1 MTVARQTAEF
11 LTISAIIRKINNG
24 YPMIQLSNL
33 DKSFGGQI
41 LFKEVNLKVTANQ
54 KIGFVGRNGS
64 GKSTLFK
71 IILGEE
77 SHDNGEVAIPKNYR
91 IGTLKQH
98 LVFTEPTVREECAL
112 VLPEDEQWNFYK
124 IEKLLF
130 GLGFSQEDLD
140 KDPLSFSGGFQ
151 IRINLVKLLATEPN
165 MLLLDEPTNYL
176 DILSLRWLRGFI
188 REFDGEVILI
198 THDRDFMD
206 SVTTHTMGV
215 QRKGLRLIAGDS
227 RKYYSTLELED
238 ETYEK
243 TQANQAKKRKDL
255 EEFIARNKARAST
268 AALAQ
273 SKQKELD
280 KMDDMEDLTNDTNL
294 SFAFN
299 YKETP
304 AKVIFRADNLGFGY
318 NASEALFE
326 HITFAMEKGKR
337 LAIIGKNGKG
347 KSTLLNYLAEELPR
361 QQGTLTFHPATHF
374 AHFGQ
379 TNIERLNTQ
388 NTVIEEIA
396 SVSKDIGIPQARTIA
411 GRMMFSGELGDKKIE
426 VLSGGERSRVMLG
439 KIIATPANLLF
450 LDEPTNHL
458 DMQSIDALANAIDR
472 FEGSLIMVTHS
483 EMLLHRL
490 ADALVIFH
498 KGGAEYFDG
507 NYAEFLEKIGWEE
520 EEANKKSKEKKPKIN
535 YKVRKKR
542 RSALTKERNI
552 LRKPHTTEIKH
563 CEGKIEIL
571 ESEIAE
577 KNKLLAEVSQSGDND
592 AIMTL
597 SRDIGVLQQEVDT
610 LFERLEVAME
620 QDERLMKEYEKKL
633 EEIDT

>member
-1 MTVARQTAEF
+1 
-11 LTISAIIRKINNG
+11 
-24 YPMIQLSNL
+24 MIQLSNL
-33 DKSFGGQI
+33 SKSFGGQT
-41 LFKEVNLKVTANQ
+41 LFQDVNLKLASNQ

-77 SHDNGEVAIPKNYR
+77 SYDNGEVSIPKNYL

-98 LVFTEPTVREECAL
+98 LVFTEPTVREECSL

-130 GLGFSQEDLD
+130 GLGFSPEDLE
-140 KDPLSFSGGFQ
+140 KDPLSFSGGYQ

-215 QRKGLRLIAGDS
+215 QRKSLRLVSGDS
-227 RKYYSTLELED
+227 HKYYSTLELED

-243 TQANQAKKRKDL
+243 TKLNQDKKRKEL

-273 SKQKELD
+273 SKVKELE
-280 KMDDMEDLTNDTNL
+280 KMDDMDSLQTDSNL
-294 SFAFN
+294 SFKFN
-299 YKETP
+299 YKDTP
-304 AKVIFRADNLGFGY
+304 SKVIFRAEDLGFGY
-318 NASEALFE
+318 NPEEPLFSN
-326 HITFAMEKGKR
+326 ITFAIEKGKR
-337 LAIIGKNGKG
+337 IAIIGKNGKG
-347 KSTLLNYLAEELPR
+347 KSTLLNYIAHELET
-361 QQGTLTFHPATHF
+361 QQGKLEYHPSTMF

-379 TNIERLNTQ
+379 TNIERLNVKST
-388 NTVIEEIA
+388 IIDEIS
-396 SVSKDIGIPQARTIA
+396 SVSKEIGIAEVRNIC
-411 GRMMFSGELGDKKIE
+411 GRMMFSGDLGEKKVE

-439 KIIATPANLLF
+439 KIIGTPANLLF

-458 DMQSIDALANAIDR
+458 DMQSIDALADAIES
-472 FEGSLIMVTHS
+472 FEGSVVMVTHS

-490 ADALVIFH
+490 ADALIIFH

-507 NYAEFLEKIGWEE
+507 NYNEFLEKIGWEE
-520 EEANKKSKEKKPKIN
+520 EEQSKPKKKKPKVN
-535 YKVRKKR
+535 YKEVKKLRK
-542 RSALTKERNI
+542 ALTQERNEK
-552 LRKPHTTEIKH
+552 RKSFTKEIKL
-563 CEGKIEIL
+563 CEEKIEKA
-571 ESEIAE
+571 ESRLAE
-577 KNKLLAEVSQSGDND
+577 KNKELENASSKSDNTTIMEISKEVGK
-592 AIMTL
+592 
-597 SRDIGVLQQEVDT
+597 VQQEIDA
-610 LFERLEVAME
+610 LFEKLEIATDKDDKIVA
-620 QDERLMKEYEKKL
+620 EYEIKL
-633 EEIDT
+633 EEMNG

>member
-1 MTVARQTAEF
+1 
-11 LTISAIIRKINNG
+11 
-24 YPMIQLSNL
+24 MIQLTNL
-33 DKSFGGQI
+33 AKSFGGQT
-41 LFKEVNLKVTANQ
+41 LFNDVNLKLSSNQ

-77 SHDNGEVAIPKNYR
+77 DYDSGDVSIPKNYM

-98 LVFTEPTVREECAL
+98 LVFTEKTVREECAL

-130 GLGFSQEDLD
+130 GLGFSEEDLD
-140 KDPLSFSGGFQ
+140 KDPMSFSGGYQ

-176 DILSLRWLRGFI
+176 DIISLRWLRGFI

-215 QRKGLRLIAGDS
+215 QRKGLRLVSGDS
-227 RKYYSTLELED
+227 HKYYSTLELED

-243 TQANQAKKRKDL
+243 TKQNQDKKRKEL
-255 EEFIARNKARAST
+255 EDFVARNKARAST

-280 KMDDMEDLTNDTNL
+280 KMGEMEDLSTDTNL
-294 SFAFN
+294 SFKFN
-299 YKETP
+299 YKDTP
-304 AKVIFRADNLGFGY
+304 AKVIFRAENLGFGY
-318 NASEALFE
+318 NPDEPLFQNL
-326 HITFAMEKGKR
+326 TFAMEKGKR

-347 KSTLLNYLAEELPR
+347 KSTLLNYIAGELPI
-361 QQGTLTFHPATHF
+361 QQGKLDFHPSTTF

-379 TNIERLNTQ
+379 TNIERLNVKA
-388 NTVIEEIA
+388 TVVDEIA
-396 SVSKDIGIPQARTIA
+396 SVHKDMGIPMARNIA
-411 GRMMFSGELGDKKIE
+411 GRMMFSGDLGDKKVA

-458 DMQSIDALANAIDR
+458 DMQSIDALADAIDT

-483 EMLLHRL
+483 EMLLRRL
-490 ADALVIFH
+490 ADALIIFH

-507 NYAEFLEKIGWEE
+507 SYDEFLEKIGWEE
-520 EEANKKSKEKKPKIN
+520 EEGTVKVKKAKPKIN
-535 YKVRKKR
+535 HKERKKLR
-542 RSALTKERNI
+542 KAVTQERNEERKVYTKEIKLCEEKIEGLEADMAVKNEALT
-552 LRKPHTTEIKH
+552 TA
-563 CEGKIEIL
+563 
-571 ESEIAE
+571 S
-577 KNKLLAEVSQSGDND
+577 SSGDND
-592 AIMTL
+592 LIMEL
-597 SRDIGVLQQEVDT
+597 SKDVGLVQQEIDD
-610 LFERLEVAME
+610 LFERLEIATEIDDEIVARFE
-620 QDERLMKEYEKKL
+620 LKL
-633 EEIDT
+633 EEIDA

>member
-1 MTVARQTAEF
+1 
-11 LTISAIIRKINNG
+11 
-24 YPMIQLSNL
+24 MIQLTNL
-33 DKSFGGQI
+33 GKSFGGQS
-41 LFKEVNLKVTANQ
+41 LFKDVNLKLASNQ

-77 SHDNGEVAIPKNYR
+77 EYDSGEVSIPKNYM
-91 IGTLKQH
+91 IGTLRQH

-130 GLGFSQEDLD
+130 GLGFSEADLD
-140 KDPLSFSGGFQ
+140 KDPMSFSGGYQ

-176 DILSLRWLRGFI
+176 DILSLRWLKGFI

-206 SVTTHTMGV
+206 AVSTHTMGV
-215 QRKGLRLIAGDS
+215 QRKALHMVTGDS
-227 RKYYSTLELED
+227 YKYYGTLELAD

-243 TQANQAKKRKDL
+243 TKANQDRKRKEL
-255 EEFIARNKARAST
+255 TEFVARNKARAST

-280 KMDDMEDLTNDTNL
+280 KMDDMEDLKTDATL
-294 SFAFN
+294 SFKFN
-299 YKETP
+299 YKDTP
-304 AKVIFRADNLGFGY
+304 AKLLFRAEDLGFGY
-318 NASEALFE
+318 NPDEPLFQD
-326 HITFAMEKGKR
+326 ITFAMEKGKR

-347 KSTLLNYLAEELPR
+347 KSTLLNYIAGEMIVQKGALEY
-361 QQGTLTFHPATHF
+361 HPSTNF

-379 TNIERLNTQ
+379 TNIERLNTKH
-388 NTVIEEIA
+388 TIVDEIA
-396 SVSKDIGIPQARTIA
+396 SMSKEIGIPQARNIA
-411 GRMMFSGELGDKKIE
+411 GRMMFSGELGDKKIS

-458 DMQSIDALANAIDR
+458 DMQSIDALADAIDS

-507 NYAEFLEKIGWEE
+507 NYADFLEKIGWEE
-520 EEANKKSKEKKPKIN
+520 EEGKVKVKKTKPKIN
-535 YKVRKKR
+535 HKERKKLRKVVTQARNEVRKPFTKEIKLCEDKIEKLELELA
-542 RSALTKERNI
+542 SKNDALTKASNAGNNNDI
-552 LRKPHTTEIKH
+552 MALSK
-563 CEGKIEIL
+563 
-571 ESEIAE
+571 
-577 KNKLLAEVSQSGDND
+577 EVG
-592 AIMTL
+592 L
-597 SRDIGVLQQEVDT
+597 VQQEVDSY
-610 LFERLEVAME
+610 FERLEIASEKDDVIVA
-620 QDERLMKEYEKKL
+620 EYDLKL
-633 EEIDT
+633 EEIDA

>member
-1 MTVARQTAEF
+1 
-11 LTISAIIRKINNG
+11 
-24 YPMIQLSNL
+24 MIQLTNL
-33 DKSFGGQI
+33 SKSFGGQT
-41 LFKEVNLKVTANQ
+41 LFNDVNFKMQAQQ

-71 IILGEE
+71 MILGEE
-77 SHDNGEVAIPKNYR
+77 PYDSGSISIPKNYR
-91 IGTLKQH
+91 IGALKQH

-130 GLGFSQEDLD
+130 GLGFTEEDLD
-140 KDPLSFSGGFQ
+140 KDPLSFSGGYQ

-215 QRKGLRLIAGDS
+215 QRKTLRLIAGDS
-227 RKYYSTLELED
+227 HKYYATLEMED

-243 TQANQAKKRKDL
+243 TKANQDKKRKEL
-255 EEFIARNKARAST
+255 EEFVARNKARAST

-280 KMDDMEDLTNDTNL
+280 KMDDMEDLATDTNL
-294 SFAFN
+294 SFNFN

-304 AKVIFRADNLGFGY
+304 AKILFRAENLGFGY
-318 NASEALFE
+318 NPEETLFQN
-326 HITFAMEKGKR
+326 ITFAMEKGKR
-337 LAIIGKNGKG
+337 IAIIGKNGKG
-347 KSTLLNYLAEELPR
+347 KSTLLNYIAGELGE
-361 QQGTLTFHPATHF
+361 QQGKLEFHPSTVF

-379 TNIERLNTQ
+379 TNIERLNTK
-388 NTVIEEIA
+388 NTIVEEIA
-396 SVSKDIGIPQARTIA
+396 SMSKEIGIPQARNIA

-458 DMQSIDALANAIDR
+458 DMQSIDALADAIDA
-472 FEGSLIMVTHS
+472 FEGSLMMVTHS

-490 ADALVIFH
+490 ADALIIFH

-507 NYAEFLEKIGWEE
+507 TYADFLEKIGWEE
-520 EEANKKSKEKKPKIN
+520 EEGSKPKKKKPKID
-535 YKVRKKR
+535 YKLRKKMR
-542 RSALTKERNI
+542 KEITKERNE
-552 LRKPHTTEIKH
+552 LRKPYTKEIKF
-563 CEGKIEIL
+563 CEEQIEMLEEEMAVKNDIL
-571 ESEIAE
+571 TEAS
-577 KNKLLAEVSQSGDND
+577 NKGDND
-592 AIMTL
+592 LIMEL
-597 SRDIGVLQQEVDT
+597 SKEVGLVQQQIDD
-610 LFERLEVAME
+610 LFERLEIATEKDDGIVA
-620 QDERLMKEYEKKL
+620 EYELKL
-633 EEIDT
+633 EEIDA

>member
-1 MTVARQTAEF
+1 
-11 LTISAIIRKINNG
+11 
-24 YPMIQLSNL
+24 MIQLTNL
-33 DKSFGGQI
+33 SKSFGGQT
-41 LFKEVNLKVTANQ
+41 LFNDVNLKLNHGQ
-54 KIGFVGRNGS
+54 KIGLVGRNGS

-71 IILGEE
+71 IILGDE
-77 SHDNGEVAIPKNYR
+77 SHDSGEVAIPKNYR

-98 LVFTEPTVREECAL
+98 LVFTESTVREECAL
-112 VLPEDEQWNFYK
+112 VLSEDEQWNFYK

-130 GLGFSQEDLD
+130 GLGFTEEDLD
-140 KDPLSFSGGFQ
+140 KDPLSFSGGYQ

-176 DILSLRWLRGFI
+176 DIISLRWLKGFI
-188 REFDGEVILI
+188 KEFDGEVIII

-215 QRKGLRLIAGDS
+215 QRKSLHMVQGNS
-227 RKYYSTLELED
+227 YKYYATLELAD

-243 TQANQAKKRKDL
+243 TKANQDKKRKEL
-255 EEFIARNKARAST
+255 EEFVARNKARAST

-280 KMDDMEDLTNDTNL
+280 KMDDMEDLATDANL
-294 SFAFN
+294 SFNFN

-304 AKVIFRADNLGFGY
+304 AKIIFRAEELGFGY
-318 NASEALFE
+318 NPDEPLFNN
-326 HITFAMEKGKR
+326 ITFAMEKGKR

-347 KSTLLNYLAEELPR
+347 KSTLLNYIAGELPL
-361 QQGTLTFHPATHF
+361 QQGKLDFHPSTQF

-379 TNIERLNTQ
+379 TNIERLNVK
-388 NTVIEEIA
+388 NTVVDEIA
-396 SVSKDIGIPQARTIA
+396 SMSKEIGIPQARNIA

-458 DMQSIDALANAIDR
+458 DMQSIDALADAIEN
-472 FEGSLIMVTHS
+472 FKGSLIMVTHS

-490 ADALVIFH
+490 ADALIIFH

-507 NYAEFLEKIGWEE
+507 TYAEFLEKIGWEE
-520 EEANKKSKEKKPKIN
+520 EEGTKPKKKKPKIN
-535 YKVRKKR
+535 HKERK
-542 RSALTKERNI
+542 ALRKAVTKERNEV
-552 LRKPHTTEIKH
+552 RKEYTKEIKL
-563 CEGKIEIL
+563 CEEKIEVL
-571 ESEIAE
+571 ESEMAVKNEALE
-577 KNKLLAEVSQSGDND
+577 KASNTGDND
-592 AIMTL
+592 IIMEL
-597 SRDIGVLQQEVDT
+597 SREVGLVQQEIDAF
-610 LFERLEVAME
+610 FERLEVATE
-620 QDERLMKEYEKKL
+620 KDDEIVAEYELKL
-633 EEIDT
+633 EEIDA

>member
-1 MTVARQTAEF
+1 
-11 LTISAIIRKINNG
+11 
-24 YPMIQLSNL
+24 MIQLTNL
-33 DKSFGGQI
+33 AKSFGGQT
-41 LFKEVNLKVTANQ
+41 LFNDVNLKLASNQ

-77 SHDNGEVAIPKNYR
+77 DYDSGDVSIPKNYM

-98 LVFTEPTVREECAL
+98 LVFTEKTVREECAL

-130 GLGFSQEDLD
+130 GLGFSEEDLD
-140 KDPLSFSGGFQ
+140 KDPLSFSGGYQ

-176 DILSLRWLRGFI
+176 DIISLRWLRGFI

-215 QRKGLRLIAGDS
+215 QRKGLRLVSGDS
-227 RKYYSTLELED
+227 HKYYSTLEMED

-243 TQANQAKKRKDL
+243 TKQNQDKKRKEL
-255 EEFIARNKARAST
+255 EDFVARNKARAST

-280 KMDDMEDLTNDTNL
+280 KMGEMEDLSTDATL
-294 SFAFN
+294 SFNFN
-299 YKETP
+299 YKDTP
-304 AKVIFRADNLGFGY
+304 AKVIFRAESLGFGY
-318 NASEALFE
+318 NPDEPLFQN
-326 HITFAMEKGKR
+326 ITFAMEKGKR

-347 KSTLLNYLAEELPR
+347 KSTLLNYIAGELPM
-361 QQGTLTFHPATHF
+361 QQGKLDFHPSTTF

-379 TNIERLNTQ
+379 TNIERLNVKA
-388 NTVIEEIA
+388 TVVDEIA
-396 SVSKDIGIPQARTIA
+396 SVHKDMGIPMARNIA
-411 GRMMFSGELGDKKIE
+411 GRMMFSGDLGDKKVE

-458 DMQSIDALANAIDR
+458 DMQSIDALADAIDS

-483 EMLLHRL
+483 EMLLRRL
-490 ADALVIFH
+490 ADALIIFH

-507 NYAEFLEKIGWEE
+507 TYDEFLGKIGWEE
-520 EEANKKSKEKKPKIN
+520 EEGMVKVKKAKPKIN
-535 YKVRKKR
+535 HKERKKLRKAVTQARNEVRKPYTKEIKLCEEKIEVLEADMAVKNG
-542 RSALTKERNI
+542 ALTKA
-552 LRKPHTTEIKH
+552 
-563 CEGKIEIL
+563 
-571 ESEIAE
+571 SD
-577 KNKLLAEVSQSGDND
+577 SGDND
-592 AIMTL
+592 LIMEL
-597 SRDIGVLQQEVDT
+597 SKDVGLVQQEIDAF
-610 LFERLEVAME
+610 FERLEIASEKDDEIVA
-620 QDERLMKEYEKKL
+620 EYDIKL
-633 EEIDT
+633 EEIDA

>member
-1 MTVARQTAEF
+1 
-11 LTISAIIRKINNG
+11 
-24 YPMIQLSNL
+24 MIQLTNL
-33 DKSFGGQI
+33 TKSFGGQT
-41 LFKEVNLKVTANQ
+41 LFNDVNLKLNHGQ
-54 KIGFVGRNGS
+54 KIGLVGRNGS

-77 SHDNGEVAIPKNYR
+77 SHDSGEVAIPKNYR

-130 GLGFSQEDLD
+130 GLGFSEDDLD
-140 KDPLSFSGGFQ
+140 KDPLSFSGGYQ

-176 DILSLRWLRGFI
+176 DILSLRWLKGFI
-188 REFDGEVILI
+188 KEFDGEVILI

-215 QRKGLRLIAGDS
+215 QRKSLHIVEGNS
-227 RKYYSTLELED
+227 YKYYMTLEMAD

-243 TQANQAKKRKDL
+243 TKANQDKKRKEL
-255 EEFIARNKARAST
+255 EEFVARNKARAST

-280 KMDDMEDLTNDTNL
+280 KMDEMEDLHTDANL
-294 SFAFN
+294 SFKFN
-299 YKETP
+299 YKDTP
-304 AKVIFRADNLGFGY
+304 AKVIFRAENLGFGY
-318 NASEALFE
+318 NPNEPLFQN
-326 HITFAMEKGKR
+326 ITFAMEKGKC

-347 KSTLLNYLAEELPR
+347 KSTLLNYIAGELEK
-361 QQGTLTFHPATHF
+361 QQGELDFHPSTVF

-379 TNIERLNTQ
+379 TNIERLNVK
-388 NTVIEEIA
+388 NDIVNEIA
-396 SVSKDIGIPQARTIA
+396 SMSKEIGIPQARNIA
-411 GRMMFSGELGDKKIE
+411 GRMMFSGELADKKIE

-458 DMQSIDALANAIDR
+458 DMQSIDALADAIDA
-472 FEGSLIMVTHS
+472 FEGSLLMVTHS

-490 ADALVIFH
+490 ADALIIFH

-507 NYAEFLEKIGWEE
+507 TYADFLEKIGWEE
-520 EEANKKSKEKKPKIN
+520 EGNTKPKKKKPKID
-535 YKVRKKR
+535 YKERKKLR
-542 RSALTKERNI
+542 KAVTKERNEE
-552 LRKPHTTEIKH
+552 RKPYTKEIKE
-563 CEGKIEIL
+563 CEEKIEKL
-571 ESEIAE
+571 ESDMAVKNNALE
-577 KNKLLAEVSQSGDND
+577 KASNTGDND
-592 AIMTL
+592 LIMEL
-597 SRDIGVLQQEVDT
+597 SKEVGLVQQEIDG
-610 LFERLEVAME
+610 LFERLEIASE
-620 QDERLMKEYEKKL
+620 LDDEIVTRYEEKL
-633 EEIDT
+633 QEIDE

>member
-1 MTVARQTAEF
+1 MDIQ
-11 LTISAIIRKINNG
+11 
-24 YPMIQLSNL
+24 MIQLTNL
-33 DKSFGGQI
+33 AKSFGGQT
-41 LFKEVNLKVTANQ
+41 LFNDVNLKLSHGQ

-77 SHDNGEVAIPKNYR
+77 SYDSGDVSIPKNYM
-91 IGTLKQH
+91 IGTLRQH
-98 LVFTEPTVREECAL
+98 LIFTEKTVREECAL

-130 GLGFSQEDLD
+130 GLGFSEEDLD
-140 KDPLSFSGGFQ
+140 KDPMSFSGGYQ

-176 DILSLRWLRGFI
+176 DLPSLRWLKGFI
-188 REFDGEVILI
+188 KEFEGEVILI

-215 QRKGLRLIAGDS
+215 QRKGLRIVAGDS
-227 RKYYSTLELED
+227 YKYYSTLEMED

-243 TQANQAKKRKDL
+243 TKANQDKKRKEL
-255 EEFIARNKARAST
+255 EEFVARNKARAST

-280 KMDDMEDLTNDTNL
+280 KMDDMEDLKNDATL
-294 SFAFN
+294 SFKFN
-299 YKETP
+299 YKDTP
-304 AKVIFRADNLGFGY
+304 AKVIFRAEDLGFGY
-318 NASEALFE
+318 NPDEPLFQG
-326 HITFAMEKGKR
+326 ITFAMEKGKR

-347 KSTLLNYLAEELPR
+347 KSTLLNYIAGELPH
-361 QQGTLTFHPATHF
+361 QQGKLDFHPSTVF

-379 TNIERLNTQ
+379 TNIERLNVKATI
-388 NTVIEEIA
+388 VDEIA
-396 SVSKDIGIPQARTIA
+396 SVSKEIGIPQARNIA
-411 GRMMFSGELGDKKIE
+411 GRMMFSGELGDKKVE

-439 KIIATPANLLF
+439 KIIGTPANLLF

-458 DMQSIDALANAIDR
+458 DMQSIDALADAIDD

-490 ADALVIFH
+490 ADALIIFH

-507 NYAEFLEKIGWEE
+507 TYADFLEKIGWEE
-520 EEANKKSKEKKPKIN
+520 EAGAAPKKKKPKIN
-535 YKVRKKR
+535 HKERKKLRKAVTQERNEVRKPY
-542 RSALTKERNI
+542 TKE
-552 LRKPHTTEIKH
+552 IKL
-563 CEGKIEIL
+563 CEEKL
-571 ESEIAE
+571 EVAEAQLSE
-577 KNKLLAEVSQSGDND
+577 KNAELEKASSSGDNA
-592 AIMTL
+592 AIMEL
-597 SRDIGVLQQEVDT
+597 SREVGLVQQEVDA
-610 LFERLEVAME
+610 LFERLEIATEKDDEIVA
-620 QDERLMKEYEKKL
+620 EYELKL
-633 EEIDT
+633 EEIDA

>member
-1 MTVARQTAEF
+1 
-11 LTISAIIRKINNG
+11 
-24 YPMIQLSNL
+24 MIQLTNL
-33 DKSFGGQI
+33 SKSFGGQS
-41 LFKEVNLKVTANQ
+41 LFKDVNLKIASNQ

-77 SHDNGEVAIPKNYR
+77 SYDSGDVSIPKNYM
-91 IGTLKQH
+91 IGALRQH
-98 LVFTEPTVREECAL
+98 LVFTEKTVREECAL

-124 IEKLLF
+124 VEKLLF
-130 GLGFSQEDLD
+130 GLGFTQEDLD
-140 KDPLSFSGGFQ
+140 KDPMSFSGGYQ

-176 DILSLRWLRGFI
+176 DLPSLRWLKGFI
-188 REFDGEVILI
+188 REFEGEVILI

-206 SVTTHTMGV
+206 SVSTHTMGV
-215 QRKGLRLIAGDS
+215 QRKGLRLVAGDS
-227 RKYYSTLELED
+227 YKYYATLEMED

-243 TQANQAKKRKDL
+243 TKANQDKKRKEL
-255 EEFIARNKARAST
+255 EEFVARNKARAST

-280 KMDDMEDLTNDTNL
+280 KMDDMEDLQNDATL
-294 SFAFN
+294 SFQFV

-304 AKVIFRADNLGFGY
+304 AKVIFRAENLGFGY
-318 NASEALFE
+318 NPKEPLFQG
-326 HITFAMEKGKR
+326 ITFAMEKGKR

-347 KSTLLNYLAEELPR
+347 KSTLLNYIAGELPH
-361 QQGTLTFHPATHF
+361 QQGKLDFHPSTTF

-379 TNIERLNTQ
+379 TNIERLNVKATI
-388 NTVIEEIA
+388 VDEIA
-396 SVSKDIGIPQARTIA
+396 SVSKDIGIPQARNIA

-439 KIIATPANLLF
+439 KIIGTPANLLF

-458 DMQSIDALANAIDR
+458 DMQSIDALADAIED

-490 ADALVIFH
+490 ADALIIFH

-507 NYAEFLEKIGWEE
+507 SYADFLEKIGWEE
-520 EEANKKSKEKKPKIN
+520 EAGSVSKKKKPKIN
-535 YKVRKKR
+535 HKERK
-542 RSALTKERNI
+542 ALRKAVIKERNEE
-552 LRKPHTTEIKH
+552 RKEYTKEIKL
-563 CEGKIEIL
+563 CEEKIEVAEDALASKNEAL
-571 ESEIAE
+571 EKASNSA
-577 KNKLLAEVSQSGDND
+577 DND
-592 AIMTL
+592 AIMAL
-597 SRDIGVLQQEVDT
+597 SKEVGLVQQEVDD
-610 LFERLEVAME
+610 LFERLEIATEKDEEIVARFE
-620 QDERLMKEYEKKL
+620 LKL
-633 EEIDT
+633 EAIDQ

>member
-1 MTVARQTAEF
+1 
-11 LTISAIIRKINNG
+11 
-24 YPMIQLSNL
+24 MIQLTNL
-33 DKSFGGQI
+33 SKSFGGQT
-41 LFKEVNLKVTANQ
+41 LFNDVNFKMQAQQ

-71 IILGEE
+71 MILDEE
-77 SHDNGEVAIPKNYR
+77 SHDSGDISIPKNYR

-98 LVFTEPTVREECAL
+98 LVFTEKTVREECAL

-130 GLGFSQEDLD
+130 GLGFTEADLD
-140 KDPLSFSGGFQ
+140 KDPLSFSGGYQ

-176 DILSLRWLRGFI
+176 DILSLRWLRSFI
-188 REFDGEVILI
+188 KEFDGEVILI

-215 QRKGLRLIAGDS
+215 QRKGLRLVQGDS
-227 RKYYSTLELED
+227 HKYYATLEMED

-243 TQANQAKKRKDL
+243 TKANQDKKRKEL
-255 EEFIARNKARAST
+255 EEFVARNKARAST

-280 KMDDMEDLTNDTNL
+280 KMGEMEDLATDTNL
-294 SFAFN
+294 SFHFN
-299 YKETP
+299 YKDTP
-304 AKVIFRADNLGFGY
+304 AKILFRAEELGFGY
-318 NASEALFE
+318 NPDEPLFQGV
-326 HITFAMEKGKR
+326 TFAMEKGKR

-347 KSTLLNYLAEELPR
+347 KSTLLNYIAKELEH
-361 QQGTLTFHPATHF
+361 QQGKLEYHPSTVF

-379 TNIERLNTQ
+379 TNIERLNVK
-388 NTVIEEIA
+388 NTIVDEIA
-396 SVSKDIGIPQARTIA
+396 SMSKEIGIPQARNIA

-458 DMQSIDALANAIDR
+458 DMQSIDALADAIDE

-483 EMLLHRL
+483 EMLLRRL
-490 ADALVIFH
+490 ADALIIFH

-507 NYAEFLEKIGWEE
+507 TYDEFLEKIGWEE
-520 EEANKKSKEKKPKIN
+520 EEGSKPKKKKPKID
-535 YKVRKKR
+535 YKERKKLR
-542 RSALTKERNI
+542 KAVTKERNE
-552 LRKPHTTEIKH
+552 LRKPYTSEIKT
-563 CEGKIEIL
+563 CEEKIEVL
-571 ESEIAE
+571 EEEMAV
-577 KNKLLAEVSQSGDND
+577 KNEALDKASNSGDND
-592 AIMTL
+592 AIMEL
-597 SRDIGVLQQEVDT
+597 SKEVGLVQQEIDA
-610 LFERLEVAME
+610 LFE
-620 QDERLMKEYEKKL
+620 KL
-633 EEIDT
+633 EIASEIDEEIVAKYELKLQEIDE